1 MVTLSDG
8 PAAEGYRSPPGDHA
22 NLKTQT
28 LPPSPKATCSDSW
41 HVLLPSQGPD
51 FGYVTRG
58 PQTGGVT
65 DLDSFGNLE
74 VSPPVTVG
82 KKKYPLGRILIGD
95 SSYPR

>member
-1 MVTLSDG
+1 MNQLLAVTEFLPMTKFTFKLGPHPLFTQGLSSLT
-8 PAAEGYRSPPGDHA
+8 RH
-22 NLKTQT
+22 L
-28 LPPSPKATCSDSW
+28 
-41 HVLLPSQGPD
+41 LLPSQGPD

-58 PQTGGVT
+58 PQTGGIT

-82 KKKYPLGRILIGD
+82 KKRYPLGRILIGD